1 MSTDQ
6 SNQKRIKGT
15 RDFRFLILAG
25 MGTVLLLAWLLN
37 TPPGLLG
44 KTDAVGYAVCHRI
57 SSHSFYFAERPFS
70 LCARCT
76 GQYLGFLW
84 GFVYQLVIGKSRKG
98 FPRKHALIILS
109 VIVFAYLIDG
119 VNSVLNLYPGLDH
132 LSIYEPMNQLRL
144 FTGLG
149 MGLFII
155 AIIYPLAGQAVW
167 KQYSLEPVMDENRHW
182 IILSGGAMLLGLMI
196 LLNNPLLSYPM
207 ILASTAGLVLL
218 LTVLYMVIWLL
229 FTKRENS
236 ITSWKELVFWG
247 VGGLITALAQI
258 MAVDL
263 IRFLLTGTWS
273 GFLDY

>member
-1 MSTDQ
+1 MSKEQ
-6 SNQKRIKGT
+6 SNQKGIKVT
-15 RDFRFLILAG
+15 RDYKFLVLAG
-25 MGTVLLLAWLLN
+25 MGLLLFIAWLLN

-57 SSHSFYFAERPFS
+57 SSHSFQFAERPFS

-98 FPRKHALIILS
+98 FPRKYALIILG

-149 MGLFII
+149 MGLFIS
-155 AIIYPLAGQAVW
+155 AIIYPLAGQAIW
-167 KQYSLEPVMDENRHW
+167 KEYSLEPVMDKNRQW
-182 IILSGGAMLLGLMI
+182 IYLFGGAMLLGLMI
-196 LLNNPLLSYPM
+196 LLNNPLLSYQM

-218 LTVLYMVIWLL
+218 LTVLYTVIWLL
-229 FTKRENS
+229 VTKRENS
-236 ITSWKELVFWG
+236 ITSWKELMFWG
-247 VGGLITALAQI
+247 VGGLTSALAQI
-258 MAVDL
+258 IAVDL